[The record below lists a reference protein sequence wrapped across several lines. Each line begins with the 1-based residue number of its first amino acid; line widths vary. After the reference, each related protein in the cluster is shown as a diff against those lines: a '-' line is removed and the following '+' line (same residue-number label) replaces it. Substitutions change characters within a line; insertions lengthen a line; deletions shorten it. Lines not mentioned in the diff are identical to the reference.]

1 MMYQLR
7 KPSVSLR
14 TKIFRFPEFWPV
26 GVVV

>member
-7 KPSVSLR
+7 KLSVSLG
-14 TKIFRFPEFWPV
+14 TKIFRFPVFWPV